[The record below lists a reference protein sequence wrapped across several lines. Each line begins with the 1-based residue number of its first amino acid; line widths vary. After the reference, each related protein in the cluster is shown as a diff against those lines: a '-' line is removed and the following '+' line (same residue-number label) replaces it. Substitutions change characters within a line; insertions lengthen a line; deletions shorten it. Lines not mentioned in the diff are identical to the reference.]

1 MDHRLLSYYN
11 QELQYLRQ
19 LGGEFARRFPKIAG
33 RLGLEAFTCADP
45 YVERLLESFAF
56 LAARIQLKIDSEFP
70 RFTEHLLS
78 IAYPHYLAP
87 TPSVAVVKLAPNYK
101 QGVLNDGFHVPR
113 GSVLRGNLGKDEQ
126 TACEYRTAHGVSLWP
141 IELASVTH
149 TSYVGDLG
157 ELSLRG
163 KAPLRG
169 ALRLRFRTANGV
181 PFCKLSMNDIAL
193 FLSGPE
199 QMSMRMYELIFG
211 GAQAL
216 LVRSPTGDDE
226 PTIVVDQPVRPLGF
240 EDEQALL
247 PYGPRSFQGYRLLHE
262 YFAMPSRFLFAE
274 LSGLLPGV
282 ARCKG
287 TELEVIVLLDR
298 HDSSIEAAVTP
309 AHFEPFCTPAIN
321 LFPKRVDRIH
331 LSNRAHQYHVV
342 PDRTRPRDFE
352 VHSLTEVIGLGTR
365 NEIRRA
371 FQPFYACRE
380 RSTQGQS
387 FYTVHREAR
396 VASMREKRVGARS
409 SYSGSEV
416 FVALVDG
423 NQGPFYSDLRQLAVD
438 TLCTNRDLP
447 LMMPVGAG
455 ATDFFLESG
464 APVESIRCIAGPSE
478 PRPSSAWGSTSWR
491 LVSHL
496 LPNYLS
502 ITDSSDSQG
511 AAGLREI
518 LHLYGD
524 FGASEMRRQVD
535 GVRSVTSSGIVRRL
549 PIVERLAFGRGIEIT
564 VECDETAFEG
574 GSAFLFASVLERFF
588 AKYASIN
595 SFTATVL
602 RSIQRGELMRW
613 PARIGTRTAR

>member
-56 LAARIQLKIDSEFP
+56 LAARIQYKIDAEFP

-87 TPSVAVVKLAPNYK
+87 TPSAAIVKLLPNYK

-113 GSVLRGNLGKDEQ
+113 GSALRSNLGKDEQ
-126 TACEYRTAHGVSLWP
+126 TACEYRTAHGVTLWP
-141 IELASVTH
+141 VELASVTH

-199 QMSMRMYELIFG
+199 QMSMRMYELMHA

-216 LVRSPTGDDE
+216 VVRAPKGDTE
-226 PTIVVDQPVRPLGF
+226 PCIVVDQPVRPLGF
-240 EDEQALL
+240 EDDEALL
-247 PYGPRSFQGYRLLHE
+247 PYGPKSFQGYRLLHE

-282 ARCKG
+282 ARCKD

-298 HDSSIEAAVTP
+298 HDPSIEAAVTT

-342 PDRTRPRDFE
+342 PDRTRPADFE
-352 VHSLTEVIGLGTR
+352 VHSLTEVVGLGTR
-365 NEIRRA
+365 NEIRRS

-380 RSTQGQS
+380 RSTQLQA
-387 FYTVHREAR
+387 FYTVHRESR
-396 VASMREKRVGARS
+396 ISSMREKRIGARS
-409 SYSGSEV
+409 SYTGSEV

-423 NQGPFYSDLRQLAVD
+423 NQGPFYSDLRQLAVT

-455 ATDFFLESG
+455 TTDFFLETG

-478 PRPSSAWGSTSWR
+478 PRPASAWGSTSWR

-535 GVRSVTSSGIVRRL
+535 GVRSVTSTGIVRRL

-564 VECDETAFEG
+564 IECDETAFEG

-602 RSIQRGELMRW
+602 RSVQRGEIMRW
-613 PARIGTRTAR
+613 AARIGTRTAR